1 MSELQRLVDVRAD
14 GDSWIGAASGPAGK
28 RAFGGQFAA
37 QALAAAWRTVDA
49 DRLPTNMQ
57 LQYLRGGDAGEE
69 TTYTVT
75 PMFDGRTASARRVDA
90 HHGSRLLNTSTVS
103 FALPMRGPEH
113 GRRDPGAQDPE
124 ALPQTGPP
132 GPAPALPLE
141 ELDIRIVDEGTGERF
156 VRHMWWRASVPLPDD
171 PVLHTLIAVC
181 VCDLYM
187 TDAPLRVHGHSM
199 AARTHR
205 SGTTNWSMWFHQPV
219 RADEWNLLET
229 MSPAASRGRGV
240 VTGSL
245 IRGDGVV
252 AATHAQEGFIAEREP
267 TAG

>member
-1 MSELQRLVDVRAD
+1 VSELQRLVDVRAD

-124 ALPQTGPP
+124 ALPQTGPRDRRRRCRSRNSTSASSTR
-132 GPAPALPLE
+132 GPVSGSCGTCGGGPVCRCPT
-141 ELDIRIVDEGTGERF
+141 IRCCTR
-156 VRHMWWRASVPLPDD
+156 
-171 PVLHTLIAVC
+171 
-181 VCDLYM
+181 
-187 TDAPLRVHGHSM
+187 
-199 AARTHR
+199 
-205 SGTTNWSMWFHQPV
+205 
-219 RADEWNLLET
+219 
-229 MSPAASRGRGV
+229 
-240 VTGSL
+240 
-245 IRGDGVV
+245 
-252 AATHAQEGFIAEREP
+252 
-267 TAG
+267 